1 MRKLSLFPTLPRNSR
16 ETECAGE
23 VLARSAVFA
32 APFALLVLA
41 AMVAAFPAF
50 ADFHTGLDAY
60 QKGDFVGAAKEWRP
74 LAEQGDPEAQ
84 FNLGLLYLDGHGVP
98 QSSVEAANWFRRAA
112 EQDYAAAQH
121 NLGAMYGS
129 GQGVKRDF
137 VQAYKWLNICAA
149 KGNSGCV
156 TQRDLIAK
164 KLKAGQVAEGQRLAT
179 DFKPQKEGDK
189 Q

>member
-1 MRKLSLFPTLPRNSR
+1 MRRLSRFPKLFT
-16 ETECAGE
+16 
-23 VLARSAVFA
+23 FA
-32 APFALLVLA
+32 ALIAVS
-41 AMVAAFPAF
+41 AF
-50 ADFHTGLDAY
+50 ADFQTGLDAY
-60 QKGDFVGAAKEWRP
+60 QKGDYVGAAKEWRP
-74 LAEQGDPEAQ
+74 LAEEGDATAQ

-98 QSSVEAANWFRRAA
+98 QNPVEAASWFRRAA
-112 EQDYAAAQH
+112 EQDYPPAQH

-129 GQGVKRDF
+129 GQGLKRDL

-164 KLKAGQVAEGQRLAT
+164 KLKPGQVAEGQRLAT
-179 DFKPQKEGDK
+179 DFKPQKETSK